1 MVDPRLRVGQ
11 GWDLHRRTEGRKL
24 ILGGVEI
31 PFEKG
36 LAGHSDADVLTHALI
51 DALLGALCEGDIGL
65 LFPDTDKTWKDACSL
80 DLLAEVLTR
89 VRRGEWK
96 IANVDLTL
104 VAEAPK
110 IGPHRETIRRRLA
123 EILELPLERVS
134 LKAKTAEGLGS
145 EGRGEAMSAFATVL
159 LTG

>member
-1 MVDPRLRVGQ
+1 MADPRLRVGQ
-11 GWDLHRRTEGRKL
+11 GWDLHRLTEGRKL

-51 DALLGALCEGDIGL
+51 DALLGALGEGDIGM
-65 LFPDTDKTWKDACSL
+65 LFPDTDETWKDARSL
-80 DLLAEVLTR
+80 DLLAEVYEL
-89 VRRGEWK
+89 VQRGEWK

-110 IGPHRETIRRRLA
+110 IGPHREAIRRRL
-123 EILELPLERVS
+123 P
-134 LKAKTAEGLGS
+134 G
-145 EGRGEAMSAFATVL
+145 VL
-159 LTG
+159 